1 MNNIAYNYPS
11 AGFAPRQ
18 QSSPDLQTLAY
29 ARERSLSTS
38 ESLDTGLTI
47 RTKDGDLVTLN
58 SSSFNSMDAYF
69 YDGAGIARTA
79 NGEAFVAEKSREI
92 TLASG
97 QSFSFSVDGNLSEDE
112 LADID
117 SLLKGLDQVISKMK
131 SGDME
136 KALDKAMQL
145 GGFDTFASFAA
156 DISYQRSYQM
166 TSAFA
171 AESTQTLPRN
181 GVNTDAGDQPLSLT
195 PEADDTKPAAAD
207 FGRHFDKLFER
218 LEKHKE
224 KLFDQAARP
233 IEKLLNHHLKDL
245 AKQADDTGNSLSATL
260 QDVIGN
266 LESRLNERFS
276 RMLGEQ
282 NAVNR
287 DNDEK
292 ME

>member
-1 MNNIAYNYPS
+1 MNNIAYNFPS
-11 AGFAPRQ
+11 AGLASRQ

-58 SSSFNSMDAYF
+58 SSSFSSMDAYL

-79 NGEAFVAEKSREI
+79 NGEAFVAERSREI

-112 LADID
+112 LEDID

-136 KALDKAMQL
+136 EALDKAMQL

-171 AESTQTLPRN
+171 AESTQALPSA
-181 GVNTDAGDQPLSLT
+181 GVNADAGNQPLALT
-195 PEADDTKPAAAD
+195 PESDDAKPAAPD
-207 FGRHFDKLFER
+207 FGKLFDKLFEH
-218 LEKHKE
+218 LEKRKE
-224 KLFDQAARP
+224 KVFDQAAKP
-233 IEKLLNHHLKDL
+233 MEQLLSHHLKGLENDSDGT
-245 AKQADDTGNSLSATL
+245 ATSLSSTL

-266 LESRLNERFS
+266 MESRLNERFS

-282 NAVNR
+282 NTAIR
-287 DNDEK
+287 DNDEN